1 MIEILKP
8 GRLIKTLLLLFVI
21 VSVSHLFA
29 CRPGGGGGLGDGDSI
44 NPDTIKRHILP
55 IAIADQYTASF
66 RASIDSFNRSCPHF
80 KDSMQFGHAE
90 SFPKDVFLELLR
102 QKSDSG
108 APAAGI
114 RIYYGRDSL
123 GKIRQ
128 ILVAVDSNGND
139 IITHIM
145 DANGK
150 PTSGV
155 RAEALT
161 VTGGQ
166 TLQDGT
172 RCPTACGDSASGLN

>member
-1 MIEILKP
+1 MSEILKP
-8 GRLIKTLLLLFVI
+8 GRLTSTLLILFVI
-21 VSVSHLFA
+21 VSACHLFA
-29 CRPGGGGGLGDGDSI
+29 CRPAGEGGGLGDSI

-66 RASIDSFNRSCPHF
+66 RAGIDSFNKSCPHF

-128 ILVAVDSNGND
+128 ILVPVDSNGND
-139 IITHIM
+139 IINHII
-145 DANGK
+145 DVNGK
-150 PTSGV
+150 PTSAV

-166 TLQDGT
+166 ALQDGI
-172 RCPTACGDSASGLN
+172 RCPTACGDSLSGLN

>member
-1 MIEILKP
+1 MSEILKP
-8 GRLIKTLLLLFVI
+8 GRLTNTLLILIVI
-21 VSVSHLFA
+21 VSACHLFA
-29 CRPGGGGGLGDGDSI
+29 CRPAGEGGGLGDSI

-66 RASIDSFNRSCPHF
+66 RASIDSFSKSCPHF

-108 APAAGI
+108 APAVGI
-114 RIYYGRDSL
+114 RIYYGRDNL

-128 ILVAVDSNGND
+128 ILVPIDSNGND
-139 IITHIM
+139 IINHII

-150 PTSGV
+150 PSSGV
-155 RAEALT
+155 HAETLT

-172 RCPTACGDSASGLN
+172 RCPTACGDSLSGLN

>member
-1 MIEILKP
+1 MSGILKP
-8 GRLIKTLLLLFVI
+8 ARLTSTLLILIVI
-21 VSVSHLFA
+21 VSVCHLFA
-29 CRPGGGGGLGDGDSI
+29 CRPAGEGGGLGDSI

-55 IAIADQYTASF
+55 IGIADQYTASF
-66 RASIDSFNRSCPHF
+66 RAGIDSFNKSCPHF

-114 RIYYGRDSL
+114 RIYYGRDAE

-128 ILVAVDSNGND
+128 ILVPIDSYGND
-139 IITHIM
+139 IINHII

-150 PTSGV
+150 PSSGV
-155 RAEALT
+155 HAETLT

-166 TLQDGT
+166 TLENGV
-172 RCPTACGDSASGLN
+172 RCPTACGDSLSGLN

>member
-1 MIEILKP
+1 MSEILKP
-8 GRLIKTLLLLFVI
+8 GRLINSLLILIVI
-21 VSVSHLFA
+21 VSACHLFA
-29 CRPGGGGGLGDGDSI
+29 CRPAGGGGGLGDSI

-66 RASIDSFNRSCPHF
+66 RAGIDSFNKSCPHF

-108 APAAGI
+108 AVAAGI
-114 RIYYGRDSL
+114 RIYYGRDNL

-139 IITHIM
+139 IITHII

-155 RAEALT
+155 RAEVLT

-166 TLQDGT
+166 TLQDGN

>member
-1 MIEILKP
+1 MSKIFKP
-8 GRLIKTLLLLFVI
+8 ARLVQTLLFLLI
-21 VSVSHLFA
+21 AVSFFHLPA
-29 CRPGGGGGLGDGDSI
+29 CHPAAGGEGGGDSI
-44 NPDTIKRHILP
+44 NPDTVKRHILP

-66 RASIDSFNRSCPHF
+66 RASIDSFNKSCPHF

-108 APAAGI
+108 GPAVGI
-114 RIYYGRDSL
+114 RIYYGRDVD

-128 ILVAVDSNGND
+128 ILVPIDSNGND
-139 IITHIM
+139 IINHII

-150 PTSGV
+150 PSSGV
-155 RAEALT
+155 HTESLT

-166 TLQDGT
+166 TLENGQ
-172 RCPTACGDSASGLN
+172 RCPTACGDSLSGLN